1 MKHERALITGASSGI
16 GRALSLWFAQR
27 GTKVWAAARR
37 KAELEALQKEA
48 GENIVPVVLDVSDAD
63 AAEAKVR
70 ALDADA
76 KFDLLVANAGVGV
89 ESYGKRIDWPP
100 IKRMLEVN
108 VIGATATICGV
119 LPGTHMPNR
128 AWALPVASEA
138 SRCQRVKRHA
148 LGAAGKKR
156 LRHTGSAEDA
166 LQGSNVE
173 VFARVLGDPV
183 EARLSIARQRR
194 EPERRA
200 PDRRGRRR
208 GQRGVVSHRSR
219 AIER

>member
-70 ALDADA
+70 ALDAEA

-108 VIGATATICGV
+108 VIGAGV
-119 LPGTHMPNR
+119 
-128 AWALPVASEA
+128 
-138 SRCQRVKRHA
+138 RH
-148 LGAAGKKR
+148 
-156 LRHTGSAEDA
+156 
-166 LQGSNVE
+166 Q
-173 VFARVLGDPV
+173 
-183 EARLSIARQRR
+183 Q
-194 EPERRA
+194 
-200 PDRRGRRR
+200 
-208 GQRGVVSHRSR
+208 
-219 AIER
+219 IEFRFG